1 MSTRVLPHTAN
12 KSKGRPHHVVNTELL
27 ATLASIAIADTLP
40 LIENDFQI
48 EVSLV
53 DPQGKILWLR
63 GTCCCTHKVATLLSN
78 KMNQGLLGQLF
89 LSPMEVYSKFY
100 YLAPI
105 YADEDKLLAIM
116 ILSTDK
122 IKCNVLLA
130 LAHSLGREISEK
142 LKNHFH
148 RQKLMIEPRGDSL
161 LHGFNVQEVE
171 RALIIEAALTYCGK
185 IQEMHQALN
194 MGRTT
199 LWRKLK
205 QYEINIK
212 EYK

>member
-1 MSTRVLPHTAN
+1 MSISVMSHTASQN
-12 KSKGRPHHVVNTELL
+12 KGKQHPAVSTELL
-27 ATLASIAIADTLP
+27 TALASITIADTLP

-53 DPQGKILWLR
+53 DPQGKMLWLR
-63 GTCCCTHKVATLLSN
+63 GTCCCTDKVITLFSN
-78 KMNQGLLGQLF
+78 KMNQGTLSQLF
-89 LSPMEVYSKFY
+89 LSPIEVCGKFY
-100 YLAPI
+100 YLAPV
-105 YADEDKLLAIM
+105 YAGEDELLAVL
-116 ILSTDK
+116 ILSADK

-130 LAHSLGREISEK
+130 LVRSLGREISEK
-142 LKNHFH
+142 LKNHFYL
-148 RQKLMIEPRGDSL
+148 QKLMIEPKVDGLFRDL
-161 LHGFNVQEVE
+161 NVQEAE
-171 RALIIEAALTYCGK
+171 RALIIEAAMTYCGK